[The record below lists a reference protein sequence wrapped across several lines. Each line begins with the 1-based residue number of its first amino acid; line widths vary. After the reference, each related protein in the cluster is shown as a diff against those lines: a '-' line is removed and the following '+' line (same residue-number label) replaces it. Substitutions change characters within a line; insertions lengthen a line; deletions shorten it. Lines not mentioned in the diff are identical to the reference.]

1 MSNGSDEFIRD
12 RGGGRGG
19 RDVRLAHFSLG
30 ADAEGYELVPK
41 ITSGFA
47 DTYIDVRTFGVSD
60 WANHK
65 PLVAAIV
72 RADKQEILE
81 HSSAENLTEGVQ
93 DMLKGLGHVP
103 ATKAG

>member
-1 MSNGSDEFIRD
+1 M
-12 RGGGRGG
+12 GRLSSFVTGTAVG
-19 RDVRLAHFSLG
+19 AGLMFGALTYHVVRTP
-30 ADAEGYELVPK
+30 EGYELVPK
-41 ITSGFA
+41 ITAGFA

-72 RADKQEILE
+72 RADKKDILE
-81 HSSAENLTEGVQ
+81 PSSAEALTDGVQ

-103 ATKAG
+103 ATKSG